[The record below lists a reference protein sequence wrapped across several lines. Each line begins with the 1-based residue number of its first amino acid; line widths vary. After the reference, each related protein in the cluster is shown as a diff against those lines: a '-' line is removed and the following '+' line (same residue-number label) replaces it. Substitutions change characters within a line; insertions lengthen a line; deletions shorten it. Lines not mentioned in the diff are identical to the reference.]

1 MDYGQE
7 FCLCVFAQ
15 ELFKEYKFDKRRTL
29 WRQNPGEYSGFQVT
43 GRCEGDPLDQNDGR
57 TGVSGMVHGRK
68 NDESRIV
75 YVKFNFPK

>member
-1 MDYGQE
+1 
-7 FCLCVFAQ
+7 VFAQ

-29 WRQNPGEYSGFQVT
+29 WRQNPGGYSGFQVT